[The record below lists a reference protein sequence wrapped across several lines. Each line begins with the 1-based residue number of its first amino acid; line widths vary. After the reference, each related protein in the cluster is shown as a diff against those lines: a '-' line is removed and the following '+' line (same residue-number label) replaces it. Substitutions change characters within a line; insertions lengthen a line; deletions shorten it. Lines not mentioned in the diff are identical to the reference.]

1 MKARDDRPVSTWLR
15 LLPAAARTRIEH
27 RPNLLRILTNIAWLF
42 SDKILRMGVGV
53 VVGVWLA
60 RHLGPD
66 RFGSLSF
73 TIAFVAMFST
83 VALMGQRDIVVRDVV
98 NEPTRDGEILASA
111 FFMLLAGGSVALLV
125 MFGTISVLRA
135 DDTLVKMMVA
145 IVGCSLV
152 CRASDVIKY
161 WFSSQVLSK
170 YSVWVENSAFL
181 LASGTKLLLIQ
192 IDAPLIAFAWVL
204 FVEALIVAVALFVV
218 YAWRGGRL
226 ARWRPTWSRAKN
238 LLRQG
243 WPLILSGLAMTVYLK
258 IDQIMIGQFLD
269 DRHVGIYAAAARISE
284 VWYFFPGSI
293 VASVFP
299 AIIEARKKSAALFRA
314 RFLNLYR
321 LMILISLVV
330 ALPMTF
336 LSGKIV
342 PLIFG
347 PEYVAAGPILS
358 IHIWAGVFFS
368 LGAASTKW
376 YIVEHR
382 QTLLLQRSLLG
393 AVTNVVLNLVLIPLC
408 GNVGAA
414 IATVVSYS
422 MAGLFFD
429 ALTRST
435 RPVFF
440 MKLRAFLPW
449 RRSSEVEK

>member
-15 LLPAAARTRIEH
+15 LLPAAARTRLEH

-42 SDKILRMGVGV
+42 SDKLLRMGVGV
-53 VVGVWLA
+53 VVGVWVA
-60 RHLGPD
+60 RYLGPE

-73 TIAFVAMFST
+73 TVAFVALFST
-83 VALMGQRDIVVRDVV
+83 VALMGQRNIVIRDVV
-98 NEPTRDGEILASA
+98 SAPSREGEILASA
-111 FFMLLAGGSVALLV
+111 FLLLFAGGSVALLV
-125 MFGTISVLRA
+125 AIGAINLLRS
-135 DDTLVKMMVA
+135 DDLVVKLMVA

-152 CRASDVIKY
+152 FRASEVIKY
-161 WFSSQVLSK
+161 WFSSQVQSK
-170 YSVWVENSAFL
+170 YSVWVENAAFL
-181 LASGTKLLLIQ
+181 IASGAKLVLIQ
-192 IDAPLIAFAWVL
+192 LGAPLISFAWVL
-204 FVEALIVAVALFVV
+204 FVEALVVALALFAV
-218 YAWRGGRL
+218 YRWRGGRL
-226 ARWRPTWSRAKN
+226 ARWRPTRDRVVY
-238 LLRQG
+238 LLGQG
-243 WPLILSGLAMTVYLK
+243 WPLILSGLAMMVYLK
-258 IDQIMIGQFLD
+258 IDQIMIGQLLD

-284 VWYFFPGSI
+284 VWYFFPGAI
-293 VASVFP
+293 VSSVFP
-299 AIIEARKKSAALFRA
+299 AIIEARKKSSELYQT
-314 RFLNLYR
+314 RFQSLYR
-321 LMILISLVV
+321 LMVIISLAV

-336 LSGKIV
+336 LAGKIV

-347 PEYVAAGPILS
+347 QEYAAAGPILS

-414 IATVVSYS
+414 IATVVSYA

-435 RPVFF
+435 RPVFY